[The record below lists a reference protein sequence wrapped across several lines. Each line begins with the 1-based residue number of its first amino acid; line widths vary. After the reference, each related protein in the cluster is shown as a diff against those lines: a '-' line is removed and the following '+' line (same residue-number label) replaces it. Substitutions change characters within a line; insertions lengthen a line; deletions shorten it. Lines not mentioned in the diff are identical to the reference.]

1 MKILIVPGYT
11 ASGAHHWQTVW
22 ERRAPSMERVV
33 QRDWDQPVR
42 EDWVDTLD
50 RAVLRSD
57 GPVVFVAHSLGCA
70 TVAHW
75 FGVRPEPSPVVG
87 ALLVAPAD
95 VDQPGWPA
103 QVQGFRPMPLSRLPA
118 RTIVVA
124 SRNDPWVSFERAHE
138 FSEAWGS
145 RLEDAGLLGHIDSN
159 SALGAWSFGLQ
170 LLNGLLDGC
179 GLDQLSV

>member
-1 MKILIVPGYT
+1 
-11 ASGAHHWQTVW
+11 
-22 ERRAPSMERVV
+22 
-33 QRDWDQPVR
+33 
-42 EDWVDTLD
+42 
-50 RAVLRSD
+50 
-57 GPVVFVAHSLGCA
+57 
-70 TVAHW
+70 
-75 FGVRPEPSPVVG
+75 
-87 ALLVAPAD
+87 
-95 VDQPGWPA
+95 
-103 QVQGFRPMPLSRLPA
+103 MPLSRLPA
-118 RTIVVA
+118 RTVIVA